1 MLQYTM
7 GTLGALSQPT
17 GVYFFFG
24 DDTAA
29 INKAL

>member
-1 MLQYTM
+1 MFQYTM

-17 GVYFFFG
+17 GIYFFFG
-24 DDTAA
+24 DNAAA